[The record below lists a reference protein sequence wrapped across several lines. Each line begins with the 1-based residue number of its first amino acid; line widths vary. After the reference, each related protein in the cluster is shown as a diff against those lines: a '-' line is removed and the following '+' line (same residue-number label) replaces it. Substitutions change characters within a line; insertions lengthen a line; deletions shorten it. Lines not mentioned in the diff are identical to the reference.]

1 MRDFESALSTRLSS
15 CPPYKH
21 AEIRQQQEK
30 LGNFLE
36 SVKERLTKLGLFFY
50 RYLKII
56 FFNFLE
62 EDELSKSGNGTNTR
76 EVMISRSVSRS
87 ARGMPTA
94 TTSVSIC

>member
-36 SVKERLTKLGLFFY
+36 SVKDRLTKLGLFFIDFSK
-50 RYLKII
+50 L
-56 FFNFLE
+56 FSL
-62 EDELSKSGNGTNTR
+62 LS
-76 EVMISRSVSRS
+76 
-87 ARGMPTA
+87 
-94 TTSVSIC
+94 